1 MAPGEADEVVNN
13 GFAIAFGDF
22 WDPLLLPDPP
32 APPLPPD
39 ALEPPPLV
47 EPADPLLPFDPA
59 DPDWSCPLALDA
71 VVVVGELDDAF

>member
-1 MAPGEADEVVNN
+1 MAPGEADAVVNN
-13 GFAIAFGDF
+13 GFATAFADF
-22 WDPLLLPDPP
+22 WDPLLPDPP
-32 APPLPPD
+32 APPLPRD